1 MGKKWRVT
9 KIEIIENEISS
20 YIESGYSKQDE
31 YVVILNNILLKLR
44 GANKMIVKTI
54 IIDID
59 RTKKDN
65 ALKVLTTD
73 MKINKKEIEISNII
87 DDLIK
92 MGAKEG
98 LFNDKK

>member
-1 MGKKWRVT
+1 MLT

>member
-1 MGKKWRVT
+1 
-9 KIEIIENEISS
+9 
-20 YIESGYSKQDE
+20 
-31 YVVILNNILLKLR
+31 
-44 GANKMIVKTI
+44 MIVKTI

-59 RTKKDN
+59 RTKKDI